1 MRQHITPSKY
11 REVYKMKTK
20 EIRELKLDEILEELY
35 YLRDE
40 NVDLKLENQLLELQV
55 AILKADNRRLT
66 HERNELINNHM
77 GVSATISID
86 TMGGL

>member
-11 REVYKMKTK
+11 NREVYKMIHK
-20 EIRELKLDEILEELY
+20 ETRELKLDEILEELY

-40 NVDLKLENQLLELQV
+40 NVDLKLENQFLEHQV

-77 GVSATISID
+77 GVSATIFIK
-86 TMGGL
+86 TGGD

>member
-11 REVYKMKTK
+11 NREVYKMKET
-20 EIRELKLDEILEELY
+20 RDYTLKLDEILEELY

-40 NVDLKLENQLLELQV
+40 NVDLKLENQFLEHQV

-66 HERNELINNHM
+66 HERNELINDSM
-77 GVSATISID
+77 GVSATIFINA
-86 TMGGL
+86 GGD